1 MRINEAFEDAKPL
14 DVHYP
19 TGAVLH
25 VVYRPAMYS
34 VEEMERI
41 QTAERN
47 PRRVLRAIRRVVVS
61 WDLTD
66 EDGAPISVDE
76 PYYNGMPLSEF
87 IEAATNTRTPLPDD
101 LPNDPL
107 AKIPT
112 NIFTRIIQAVNED
125 QSPGEARKA

>member
-1 MRINEAFEDAKPL
+1 MRISEAFEDSKPL

-25 VVYRPAMYS
+25 IYYRPAMYS

-47 PRRVLRAIRRVVVS
+47 PRRVLAAIRRVVMS

-66 EDGAPISVDE
+66 ADGATIPIEE
-76 PYYNGMPLSEF
+76 PYHNGMPLSEF
-87 IEAATNTRTPLPDD
+87 VEALVRNGSALPDD
-101 LPNDPL
+101 LPSDPL

-112 NIFTRIIQAVNED
+112 NIFTQIIRAVNED